1 MEQSRNDGGI
11 FVVVPL
17 KIREFCE
24 KFVEKVNNR
33 KYTYILIVSIKRR
46 FLILHLNYLGPLVAL
61 VPALIALPVPN
72 TAARTCDDTFYEKI
86 VGLTSRRL
94 AIIYEKSKKLQRSA
108 VILLRDRGN

>member
-17 KIREFCE
+17 NKIREFCE
-24 KFVEKVNNR
+24 KFVEKVQQ
-33 KYTYILIVSIKRR
+33 KVYFILIVSIKRR

-61 VPALIALPVPN
+61 VPALIALPVSN
-72 TAARTCDDTFYEKI
+72 TAARTRDDTCYEKI